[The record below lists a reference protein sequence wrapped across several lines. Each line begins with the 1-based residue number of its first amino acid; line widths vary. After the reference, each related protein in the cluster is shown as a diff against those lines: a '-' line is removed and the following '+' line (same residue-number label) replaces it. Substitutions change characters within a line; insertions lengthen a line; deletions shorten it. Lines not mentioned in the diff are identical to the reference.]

1 MIIPIMQVRH
11 EFSRAHKELVDKLPS
26 FDQPSMVRK
35 QLKENWFKIHRAII
49 HCSISN
55 GTWESIE
62 FLSEKDYI
70 FWLLKYS
77 K

>member
-11 EFSRAHKELVDKLPS
+11 EFSRAHRELVDKLPS
-26 FDQPSMVRK
+26 FK
-35 QLKENWFKIHRAII
+35 QSWMIRSKLKEDWFKIHRAII

-70 FWLLKYS
+70 LWLLKYS
-77 K
+77 